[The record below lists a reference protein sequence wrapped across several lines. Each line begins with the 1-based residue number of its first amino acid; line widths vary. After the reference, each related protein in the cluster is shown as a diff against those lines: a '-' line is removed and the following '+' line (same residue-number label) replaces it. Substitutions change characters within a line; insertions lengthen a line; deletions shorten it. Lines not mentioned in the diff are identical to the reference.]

1 MLNEEHIFLLFFCAE
16 MLEDETQAEL
26 GWLQTRP
33 EFIPGAGGAS
43 ALSASFRLQ
52 TRNASPTLKI
62 LESVIKTN
70 EKR

>member
-1 MLNEEHIFLLFFCAE
+1 

-52 TRNASPTLKI
+52 TRSASPTLKI